1 MAYNSKEQ
9 TTKIMKTCTTNERKP
24 RKKKEGQIFQLK
36 SMRKCGKNKKKC
48 IILIIHKNYNNHF
61 FSFCFFDGG

>member
-24 RKKKEGQIFQLK
+24 KKKTEKQIFI
-36 SMRKCGKNKKKC
+36 MRKPCKNKKTCKC
-48 IILIIHKNYNNHF
+48 K
-61 FSFCFFDGG
+61 